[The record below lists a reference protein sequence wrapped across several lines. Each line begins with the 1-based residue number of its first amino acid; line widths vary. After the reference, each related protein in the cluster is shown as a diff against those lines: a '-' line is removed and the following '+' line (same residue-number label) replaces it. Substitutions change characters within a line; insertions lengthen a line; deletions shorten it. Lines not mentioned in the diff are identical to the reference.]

1 MDAIVVV
8 WRWNVSSG
16 LNIQLIAGNVLV
28 NIKYGLRSHIM
39 QNNAKQA
46 SLVVHWSRYW
56 SEEAQKC
63 GMFIGDDKK
72 AVIVRKCVWHHQ

>member
-46 SLVVHWSRYW
+46 SLVVQVLERGGTKMWNVHWR
-56 SEEAQKC
+56 
-63 GMFIGDDKK
+63 
-72 AVIVRKCVWHHQ
+72 

>member
-28 NIKYGLRSHIM
+28 NIKYGLRSPIM

-46 SLVVHWSRYW
+46 SLVVQVLERGGTKMWNVHWR
-56 SEEAQKC
+56 
-63 GMFIGDDKK
+63 
-72 AVIVRKCVWHHQ
+72 